1 MLAIIDAGKWQDIID
16 LKSGR
21 SISAEPQDYSSL
33 RKLVADNPYPG
44 DNTDASIDWVRK
56 TSKDILDY
64 YAPDFLLQAYTQ
76 PWFSEAYHELD
87 DAAALMRQKRIMSD
101 IDAVASKYGML
112 PVTVFCSGYLP
123 LKGEITQ
130 PEGAQGL
137 LESWAWGVSL
147 AAFSQS
153 GEGDEEIIRAM
164 PHVASIKAKKD
175 FFHEHPEL
183 SPSFKE
189 FFPDY
194 ALMAEPGYAFRG
206 YNTHNGIMYAADIC
220 EEFLPVRCTVGRPET
235 TLQIF
240 PLMRDA
246 LNDGK
251 KVLLSVIEGYN
262 ADKNP
267 EGFLPV
273 ANRDEWYCYRGLDL
287 YMALCTGKHFYEGD
301 IAPVYD
307 RTKPKSQNK
316 DYPLSGFLHGFPKTS
331 IGDIPGK
338 RTAVVSSRSMVT
350 HMVAKADIAIECYNR
365 ERTKMGVLCSF
376 KPEAIKK

>member
-16 LKSGR
+16 LRSGR
-21 SISAEPQDYSSL
+21 SVSAEPQDYLPL
-33 RKLVADNPYPG
+33 RKIVAENPYPG
-44 DNTDASIDWVRK
+44 DDSDASIDWVRK
-56 TSKDILDY
+56 TSEDVLDY
-64 YAPDFLLQAYTQ
+64 HDPDFLLQSYTQ
-76 PWFSEAYHELD
+76 PLFAEVYHELD
-87 DAAALMRQKRIMSD
+87 RTSAAARQKRILDD
-101 IDAVASKYGML
+101 INAVASKYGME
-112 PVTVFCSGYLP
+112 PVTVFCGGYLP

-130 PEGAQGL
+130 PEGTQGL

-153 GEGDEEIIRAM
+153 GEGDEAIIRSM
-164 PHVASIKAKKD
+164 PHIASIKPKKE
-175 FFHEHPEL
+175 FFSEHNEL
-183 SPSFKE
+183 SASFKE

-220 EEFLPVRCTVGRPET
+220 EEYLPVRSAVGKPET
-235 TLQIF
+235 ILQIL
-240 PLMRDA
+240 PLIRTA
-246 LNDGK
+246 LTEGK
-251 KVLLSVIEGYN
+251 KVLLSVIEGYD
-262 ADKNP
+262 ARVFP
-267 EGFLPV
+267 QGFTQM

-316 DYPLSGFLHGFPKTS
+316 DYPMSGFLHGFPKWS

-350 HMVAKADIAIECYNR
+350 HMIAKADIAIECFNR

-376 KPEAIKK
+376 KPETIEK